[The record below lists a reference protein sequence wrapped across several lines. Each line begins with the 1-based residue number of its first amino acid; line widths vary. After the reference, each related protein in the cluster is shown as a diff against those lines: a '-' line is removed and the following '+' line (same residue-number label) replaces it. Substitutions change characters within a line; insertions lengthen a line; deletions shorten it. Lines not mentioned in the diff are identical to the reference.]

1 MESKTVWKY
10 KTITSKRIMNQIIH
24 PDFKLNGK
32 SFTYIELLSEA
43 LYLKENGQL
52 FEKEI
57 GKFLLDWLNNESFV
71 MVKTSGSTGIP
82 KQIVLQKSSMIASA
96 KATGLFFNLQPKNTA
111 LLCLSANYIA
121 GKMMLVRAITLG
133 LHLDTIDPTSAPLT
147 TKKYNF
153 IAMVPLQV
161 QKSLSKLHL
170 VDNLLIGGTQVSYS
184 LSESIQ
190 KTNCNA
196 FESYGMTETISHIA
210 LKKIGELCFT
220 VLPNVAISVD
230 DRSCLEIEALELTKE
245 KIITNDIVEIVNA
258 TQFILKGRIDN
269 IINSGGIKIFPEE
282 VEEILG
288 KHISVPF
295 FIASK
300 ADEILGEKVILV
312 LEAKPFSIDN
322 SVFSELSKYQI
333 PKEILFI
340 DSFERTETQKINRKK
355 SLDKLL

>member
-1 MESKTVWKY
+1 
-10 KTITSKRIMNQIIH
+10 MNQIIH

-57 GKFLLDWLNNESFV
+57 ANFLLDWLNSESFILV
-71 MVKTSGSTGIP
+71 QTSGSTGKP
-82 KQIVLQKSSMIASA
+82 KQIVLQKSAMIASA

-133 LHLDTIDPTSAPLT
+133 FHLDTIDPTSEPLFT
-147 TKKYNF
+147 NKYNF
-153 IAMVPLQV
+153 IAMVPMQV
-161 QKSLSKLHL
+161 EKSLAKLNL
-170 VDNLLIGGTQVSYS
+170 VDKLLIGGTKVSYS
-184 LSESIQ
+184 LSESIL

-210 LKKIGELCFT
+210 IKKIGELSFT
-220 VLPNVAISVD
+220 VLPNVTISVD
-230 DRSCLEIEALELTKE
+230 DRNCLVIEASELFKE
-245 KIITNDIVEIVNA
+245 KVITNDIVEIVNA

-269 IINSGGIKIFPEE
+269 VLNSGGIKIFPEE
-282 VEEILG
+282 VEEKLA
-288 KHISVPF
+288 KYISTTF
-295 FIASK
+295 FITSK
-300 ADEILGEKVILV
+300 PDDILGEKVILV
-312 LEAKPFSIDN
+312 IEATPFSIDN

-333 PKEILFI
+333 PKQILFLET
-340 DSFERTETQKINRKK
+340 FERTETNKINRKK
-355 SLDKLL
+355 TLEKLI